1 MTQAHINNILK
12 EDPIAGWKPYR
23 PDTDIW
29 NVFSV
34 GKWENFEQNCY
45 CYTVKQTHSQGEI
58 LCMKSL

>member
-34 GKWENFEQNCY
+34 CKWENFE
-45 CYTVKQTHSQGEI
+45 
-58 LCMKSL
+58 